1 MTKITMVESRRVRAL
16 DGYRLEIVFDD
27 DTVGVI
33 DLTEFV
39 ALGEVTE
46 ALRDPAYFRRVFVD
60 IGAPTWP
67 NGCNIDP
74 IKAQMTMREAGTLRA
89 VSAAA

>member
-1 MTKITMVESRRVRAL
+1 MTEIRMVEARRVRAL
-16 DGYRLEIVFDD
+16 EDTRLEIVFDD
-27 DTVGVI
+27 DTMGVL

-39 ALGEVTE
+39 TLGTVTE
-46 ALRDPAYFRRVFVD
+46 PLRDPAYFRRVF
-60 IGAPTWP
+60 IELGTPTWP

-74 IKAQMTMREAGTLRA
+74 INAQMTMREAGTLRA